1 VKKIAFGCTLLNR
14 GLSGAGIDGIG
25 HYCQEILSEHSKSP
39 KQLQMLPYS
48 FGYLAPHSQLNTHVY
63 ASYPAYLVKAF
74 ANISSSSD
82 GGPFLTADL
91 IHAPD
96 HLIPII
102 KNSNNRHI
110 KKTPLVATI
119 MDVIPI
125 SHPQFIHSKVG
136 ALKANLWK
144 FLASRV
150 DHIITISEFSK
161 TEIAK
166 HIRYPLDKITV
177 TALGVNDSYFQEISK
192 EQIHATLEKYSIP
205 ENFFLSIGTIQ
216 PRKNLVRL
224 LKAHAALPRSLA
236 LEFPLV
242 IVGRLGWDD
251 GKILATIREAITDSR
266 CIWVNYINEE
276 EKRCLLQATVG
287 VPFISLY
294 EGFGL
299 PMIEAFASGSPVI
312 GSNSTAL
319 AELGLDTAILVD
331 PLSLNEITNALNQLI
346 NSHSLR
352 MELKKMGRLKANQFT
367 WRKTWDATHAVYEKL
382 IN

>member
-1 VKKIAFGCTLLNR
+1 MKKIAFGCTLLNR
-14 GLSGAGIDGIG
+14 GLNGAGIDGIG
-25 HYCQEILSEHSKSP
+25 HYCLEILSEHSKSP
-39 KQLQMLPYS
+39 KQLEILPYS
-48 FGYLAPHSQLNTHVY
+48 FGYPAPDSQLNSYLY
-63 ASYPAYLVKAF
+63 ASYPAYLIKTF
-74 ANISSSSD
+74 SNLSFSTD

-102 KNSNNRHI
+102 KNSHNKHI
-110 KKTPLVATI
+110 KKAPLVATI

-125 SHPQFIHSKVG
+125 SHPQFINSKVG

-144 FLASRV
+144 LLVSKV

-166 HIRYPLDKITV
+166 HMRYPLDKITV
-177 TALGVNDSYFQEISK
+177 AALGVNDSYFQEISK
-192 EQIHATLEKYSIP
+192 DQIHSTLEKYSIP
-205 ENFFLSIGTIQ
+205 KNFFLSIGTIQ
-216 PRKNLVRL
+216 PRKNLIRI

-251 GKILATIREAITDSR
+251 GKIVATIREAIANRR

-276 EKRCLLQATVG
+276 EKRRLLQATVG
-287 VPFISLY
+287 VPFVSLY

-319 AELGLDTAILVD
+319 AELGLDAAILVD
-331 PLSLNEITNALNQLI
+331 PLSLNEITHALNLLI

-352 MELKKMGRLKANQFT
+352 MRLKKMGRLKANQFT
-367 WRKTWDATHAVYEKL
+367 WRKTWDKTHQVYEKL
-382 IN
+382 IS